1 MDVIVGGQNDDV
13 LVGSKENDTLNGLA
27 GEDTLDGK
35 GGDDLLLGGDDNDI
49 LWGGKGNDVLVG
61 EKGDDIMRGGAGDDI
76 LAWANGDG
84 NDLIRGGAGYDNTI
98 FNGSV
103 DLGDEMTLK
112 ADGDLAIFQRIN
124 LVPIILNVDDS
135 EQFTVSGLGGNDSL
149 KIKDLTGTDVEKVVF
164 NGNEGNDS
172 LDGSKTDIKIIAD
185 GGAGKDNLITGA
197 ADDILSGSGGDD
209 FLAGEK
215 GDDIMRGGAGDDIMA
230 WDDGDGDDIMRGGA
244 GYDTTIFEGSVDLG
258 DELTLEA
265 DGDLAIF
272 QRVNLVPVT
281 LDVDDT
287 EKFEVS
293 GLGGNDSLIVK
304 DLAGTDVEKLFFNGN
319 EGDDSLDASK
329 TDIKIIADGG
339 KGDDVLIGGTNN
351 DTLIGGAGSDTL
363 TGGGGKDVLIGG
375 NGSNT
380 YVLAKANSVYYNDGD
395 NSTAGL
401 NDYALIEDF
410 SKSQDEIWLEG
421 SAGDYVIGASP
432 IDGVNGSGIY
442 LDTNGSGTL
451 GANDELIAVV
461 EGVNNLNLTANY
473 FDYI

>member
-1 MDVIVGGQNDDV
+1 MDVILGGQNNDV
-13 LVGSKENDTLNGLA
+13 LIGSKENDTLNGLA

-35 GGDDLLLGGDDNDI
+35 GGDDLLLGGDDNDR

-61 EKGDDIMRGGAGDDI
+61 EKGDDIMRGGAGNDI
-76 LAWANGDG
+76 LAWADGDG
-84 NDLIRGGAGYDNTI
+84 NDFIRGGAGYDNTI

-103 DLGDEMTLK
+103 DLGDELTLE
-112 ADGDLAIFQRIN
+112 ADGDRAIFQRVN
-124 LVPIILNVDDS
+124 LGPIFLDVDDS
-135 EQFTVSGLGGNDSL
+135 EQFTVSGLGGNDRL
-149 KIKDLTGTDVEKVVF
+149 KIEDLTGTDVEKVVF
-164 NGNEGNDS
+164 NGNQGNDS
-172 LDGSKTDIKIIAD
+172 LDAAETKVKIVAD
-185 GGAGKDNLITGA
+185 GGAGKDTLIGGA
-197 ADDILSGSGGDD
+197 ADDILRGGDGDD

-230 WDDGDGDDIMRGGA
+230 WDDGDGDDIIRGGT
-244 GYDTTIFEGSVDLG
+244 GYDTTVFEGSVALG

-265 DGDLAIF
+265 DGDRAIF
-272 QRVNLVPVT
+272 QRVNLGPVI

-293 GLGGNDSLIVK
+293 GLGGNDRLKIE
-304 DLAGTDVEKLFFNGN
+304 DLTGTDVEKLIFNGN
-319 EGDDSLDASK
+319 EGDDRLDASK
-329 TDIKIIADGG
+329 TNIKIIADGG

-380 YVLAKANSVYYNDGD
+380 YVLAKANSVYYNDG
-395 NSTAGL
+395 NNNTAGL

-410 SKSQDEIWLEG
+410 SKSQDEIWLKG
-421 SAGDYVIGASP
+421 SASDYVIGASP
-432 IDGVNGSGIY
+432 IGGVNGTGIY

-461 EGVNNLNLTANY
+461 AGINNLNLTANY